1 MHVSLQVDRM
11 KLAPVLI
18 FWILFSEYAIKQTGV
33 DAYRIREGTFHPEDV
48 SFSSKP
54 GHVEA
59 VQQVSDPTGP
69 TGNHSNVSNAD
80 DSKNDWPDLGIQFAS
95 FDGTGSEARDVS
107 SPRDNSNESGPFES
121 FEARFYLEN
130 GSNSTDAGDTD
141 YQIIEQDPHFAD
153 KAMDFFELSD
163 PNSDMYLT
171 KNVNDYPEFKSAD
184 SKQISIDKK
193 SFLGNVYNTNKLSKH
208 KLHQHEEASGESS
221 DFDTKPIEFLISPE
235 SLCNFLQV
243 NLSTENVLH
252 LFIFYKDDTGVE
264 YVSKENEFIVLG
276 EAVNYSDLKT
286 IQISLKT
293 NALKKNPPLFSS
305 FKITN
310 PKYVKVTCYFK
321 SHWENDIEKGPDCVY
336 YPQKVDFKT
345 KRFQYTTDLNTPLDD
360 ETTVDGNGTKSTS
373 NSNQPKKNTSHI
385 LKSLIYIT
393 GEFQMLFYL

>member
-33 DAYRIREGTFHPEDV
+33 DAYRIREGTFHPDDDV
-48 SFSSKP
+48 SFSSKS

-69 TGNHSNVSNAD
+69 TGNQSNVSNAD
-80 DSKNDWPDLGIQFAS
+80 DSETDWPDLGIQFAS

-107 SPRDNSNESGPFES
+107 SPGDESNESGPFES
-121 FEARFYLEN
+121 FEARFYIEN

-141 YQIIEQDPHFAD
+141 YEIIEQDTHFAD

-171 KNVNDYPEFKSAD
+171 KNLN
-184 SKQISIDKK
+184 DKK

-264 YVSKENEFIVLG
+264 YVTKENESIVLG
-276 EAVNYSDLKT
+276 EPVNYSDLKT

-293 NALKKNPPLFSS
+293 NALKKNPPLFTS
-305 FKITN
+305 FKTTN
-310 PKYVKVTCYFK
+310 TKYVKVTCYFK

-345 KRFQYTTDLNTPLDD
+345 KRFQYTTDLNTSLDD
-360 ETTVDGNGTKSTS
+360 VTTVDGHGTKSTS
-373 NSNQPKKNTSHI
+373 NSNHPKKNTSHI

-393 GEFQMLFYL
+393 GEFQTLFYL